1 MKVLYSICPHFNIKL
16 YHKKEVKLAIKLIS
30 TDKQLEPYD
39 QSKKTSLLEY
49 AWLIVSYGFVVT
61 LAVMVLTELFK

>member
-1 MKVLYSICPHFNIKL
+1 M
-16 YHKKEVKLAIKLIS
+16 AIKLIS

-39 QSKKTSLLEY
+39 QTKKTSLLEY

-61 LAVMVLTELFK
+61 LAVMVLTEIFK